1 MFVLLNGSIVDLGF
15 VGQVL
20 GLLLSAVGFFIY
32 FAKTRRG
39 ILSAKLLCDVG
50 YSIQQAMIGAP
61 TGAMINCVAI
71 FRELVFYYRGCKKWA
86 SHKFWLFFFIG
97 MMGLSPILTW
107 MGAVSLL
114 PAIGS
119 AIAVVAFYCNRPH
132 HTRIIGLISMI
143 PWLVYCIIIPN
154 YGVLL
159 TTVVQ
164 MIAASIGLVRD
175 YREMKKQ
182 KVVNVKK
189 Q

>member
-1 MFVLLNGSIVDLGF
+1 
-15 VGQVL
+15 
-20 GLLLSAVGFFIY
+20 
-32 FAKTRRG
+32 
-39 ILSAKLLCDVG
+39 
-50 YSIQQAMIGAP
+50 
-61 TGAMINCVAI
+61 
-71 FRELVFYYRGCKKWA
+71 
-86 SHKFWLFFFIG
+86 
-97 MMGLSPILTW
+97 
-107 MGAVSLL
+107 
-114 PAIGS
+114 
-119 AIAVVAFYCNRPH
+119 
-132 HTRIIGLISMI
+132 MI